1 MTYIIKRKF
10 RGLLGDDVDNSQITS
25 FVQQIQTSTEGLVLS
40 GTSLMDTLTVNHLV
54 VNKTLKIPFGTDK
67 YK

>member
-10 RGLLGDDVDNSQITS
+10 KGILGDDVDNSQMAS
-25 FVQQIQTSTEGLVLS
+25 FIQQVQTSTEGLVTTTS
-40 GTSLMDTLTVNHLV
+40 SLMDTLTVNHLV
-54 VNKTLKIPFGTDK
+54 VQKTMKIPSGTDK

>member
-1 MTYIIKRKF
+1 MIKRKF
-10 RGLLGDDVDNSQITS
+10 QGLLGDDVDNSQLGS
-25 FVQQIQTSTEGLVLS
+25 FVQHVQTSTEGLVLT

-54 VNKTLKIPFGTDK
+54 VKKTMKIPVGTDK

>member
-1 MTYIIKRKF
+1 MTYVIKRKF
-10 RGLLGDDVDNSQITS
+10 QGLLGDDVDNSQLGS
-25 FVQQIQTSTEGLVLS
+25 FVQHVQTSTEGLVLT

-54 VNKTLKIPFGTDK
+54 VKKTMKIPVGTDK

>member
-10 RGLLGDDVDNSQITS
+10 QSLLGNDVDNSDMTT
-25 FVQQIQTSTEGLVLS
+25 FVQHVQDSSAGIVQTLP
-40 GTSLMDTLTVNHLV
+40 SLMDNLTVNHLV
-54 VNKTLKIPFGTDK
+54 VKKTLKIPVGTDK

>member
-1 MTYIIKRKF
+1 MTYVIKRKF
-10 RGLLGDDVDNSQITS
+10 QGLLGDDVDNSQLSS
-25 FVQQIQTSTEGLVLS
+25 FIQHTQTSTEGLVLS

-54 VNKTLKIPFGTDK
+54 VRKTMKIPVGTDK

>member
-10 RGLLGDDVDNSQITS
+10 QGLLGDDVDNSQMGS
-25 FVQQIQTSTEGLVLS
+25 FIQHIQTSTEGLVLS
-40 GTSLMDTLTVNHLV
+40 GTSLMDSLTVNHLV
-54 VNKTLKIPFGTDK
+54 VIKTNKIPFGTDK

>member
-10 RGLLGDDVDNSQITS
+10 QGALGDDTDNQDMANLVQHIQSNPVSQ
-25 FVQQIQTSTEGLVLS
+25 VLS
-40 GTSLMDTLTVNHLV
+40 YDTLIVNHLV
-54 VNKTLKIPFGTDK
+54 VKKTVKIPVGTDK

>member
-10 RGLLGDDVDNSQITS
+10 RGLLGDDVDNSQLSS
-25 FVQQIQTSTEGLVLS
+25 FVQHVQTSTEGITFG
-40 GTSLMDTLTVNHLV
+40 GTSQMDTLTVNHLV
-54 VNKTLKIPFGTDK
+54 VRKTMKIPVGTDK